1 MMYKITEQQANELR
15 NLTFDD
21 SSYYYPIQD
30 VNDDWFIS
38 EIEVI
43 KSDISWVKELQPFN
57 FEPKIIDLPNV

>member
-1 MMYKITEQQANELR
+1 MYKITEQQANELR

-30 VNDDWFIS
+30 VNNDWFIS
-38 EIEVI
+38 EIEVT

-57 FEPKIIDLPNV
+57 FEPKIIELPNV

>member
-30 VNDDWFIS
+30 VNDEWFIS
-38 EIEVI
+38 EIEVT
-43 KSDISWVKELQPFN
+43 KSNIAWVKELQPSS

>member
-30 VNDDWFIS
+30 VNNDWFIS
-38 EIEVI
+38 EIEVSQSNI
-43 KSDISWVKELQPFN
+43 DWVKSLVPFN
-57 FEPKIIDLPNV
+57 FEPKIIELPNV